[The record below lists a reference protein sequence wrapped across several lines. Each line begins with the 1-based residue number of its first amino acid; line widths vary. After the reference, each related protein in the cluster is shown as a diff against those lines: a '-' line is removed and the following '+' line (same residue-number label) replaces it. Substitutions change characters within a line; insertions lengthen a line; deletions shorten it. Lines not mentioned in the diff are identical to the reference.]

1 MMCLMDA
8 GLLAQAQ
15 LSLSAGEHLS
25 PAQQA
30 ALTQDMVWP
39 EWQEVD
45 GQRVLLPHVY
55 LVKASV
61 QAAAA
66 NAASTAGARIAGAQ
80 LSITTDEIN
89 NTGTLA
95 ASNSLAINAAGKVSG
110 GGSYS
115 GGKTLAI
122 VADTV
127 DLKSASIQSSGWLS
141 IDTAKDLTLTAT
153 QIKAAGDASLT
164 AGGELSLKAQEF
176 NTKVVRG
183 DGTSRTETKYETSN
197 INAGGTV
204 VLSAK
209 KDLTLE
215 GSKVDAGNNL
225 LVESKQGNVNLVAR
239 KEVSDYSYNGE
250 GALAEIQAREK
261 ANAGEQQ
268 DFVGGATKAAGH
280 TQVHEESVQNVRLTS
295 KGNATVQ
302 ANQGGILATALDVNA
317 GKDIT
322 LQAGGVVQI
331 DAMQANGG
339 TLKAGNDVLI
349 NGGQVALS
357 HTAAQAGRDIKV
369 EATDGGVVLKAVDM
383 QAQRNFYLSSA
394 GDVAVVSEV
403 ATSSQTQANTAQRSG
418 WLGGLLNRLGV
429 GNTTV
434 TTTASET
441 SRIKAGN
448 QANVTALG
456 DLTVQG
462 GDVQAKDIN
471 LMALGDVTLTG
482 VQNKTVTQ
490 RGGNDTTAVTTT
502 QSLNLKGD
510 NINIQ
515 GVGASSDVTIASGE
529 NRTTR
534 EWTTRDEDC
543 NWYGK
548 CTTTVTHGVQDKT
561 TQVGSDVKGASV
573 EVSAGKDLTTVTST
587 IEGGSVSLSAQGKI
601 DYLAALNVGF

>member
-1 MMCLMDA
+1 MDA

-471 LMALGDVTLTG
+471 LMALGDVSLTG

-543 NWYGK
+543 NW
-548 CTTTVTHGVQDKT
+548 
-561 TQVGSDVKGASV
+561 
-573 EVSAGKDLTTVTST
+573 
-587 IEGGSVSLSAQGKI
+587 
-601 DYLAALNVGF
+601 